1 MVVKYNNLQILV
13 KMVKR
18 SNILKNSILNIQK
31 NIQLNM
37 QQNNSIIPYK
47 KPKTDIIIFQNK

>member
-18 SNILKNSILNIQK
+18 SNILKNSLLNIQK
-31 NIQLNM
+31 
-37 QQNNSIIPYK
+37 NNSIIPYK
-47 KPKTDIIIFQNK
+47 KPNTDIIIFQNK